1 MINIRT
7 QEKVAEFSWFDD
19 MSDGDTEYLGIRDVS
34 RRSSFEHCLEIIQ
47 TADKNGFKGILLPAA
62 YDTGLD
68 PQTFAAAALPHT
80 KNIKPIVALRIGETY
95 PTTLSRVISA
105 LDDISKGRV
114 IINAISSDFP
124 GQKTD
129 AKTRYD
135 RTGEILEILRQGW
148 ENDEI
153 HFDGDYYN
161 VHLDAAPAKCRYSKR
176 PLVYFGGISP
186 EAKEIAA
193 KYADVYL
200 MWPEKMD
207 MMRETMEDVSE
218 RAYKHGRTIDFGLR
232 IHMIVR
238 ETEKEARDYAKK
250 LISKLDDNDAA
261 AQRARH
267 QDSVSYGVFRQ
278 DELRKH
284 ADLDGFIE
292 PLVWSSVGKVFSGC
306 GSALVGSAEQ
316 VQEKLHQYM
325 DLGFRAFIHS
335 GFPLIEECNYFG
347 KLVLPYMPN
356 VCLGD
361 YYQEKAVSQTS
372 QIYADI
378 KTT

>member
-1 MINIRT
+1 MVIRT
-7 QEKVAEFSWFDD
+7 PEKIAEFSWFDD
-19 MSDGDTEYLGIRDVS
+19 MSDGDTAFLGQRDES
-34 RRSSFEHCLEIIQ
+34 RRSSFAHCLSIIQ
-47 TADKNGFKGILLPAA
+47 TADELGFKGILLPAA

-68 PQTFAAAALPHT
+68 PQTFAAAALPLT
-80 KNIKPIVALRIGETY
+80 KQIKPIVALRIGETY
-95 PTTLSRVISA
+95 PTTLSRAISS
-105 LDDISKGRV
+105 LDDISKGRI

-129 AKTRYD
+129 AQTRYD
-135 RTGEILEILRQGW
+135 RTGEVLDILRQGW

-153 HFDGDYYN
+153 HLDGKYYTM
-161 VHLDAAPAKCRYSKR
+161 HLDSAPAKCRYSKK

-200 MWPEKMD
+200 MWPEKMH
-207 MMRETMEDVSE
+207 MMRETMEDVSK
-218 RAYKHGRTIDFGLR
+218 RAEKYGRTLDFGLR

-238 ETEKEARDYAKK
+238 ETEKEARDYAK
-250 LISKLDDNDAA
+250 LLVSKLNDTEAY
-261 AQRARH
+261 AQRAKH

-278 DELRKH
+278 DELRKN

-292 PLVWSSVGKVFSGC
+292 PLVWSAVGKVFSGC

-325 DLGFRAFIHS
+325 ELGFRAFIHS
-335 GFPLIEECNYFG
+335 GFPLREECHHVG

-361 YYQEKAVSQTS
+361 Q
-372 QIYADI
+372 YAA
-378 KTT
+378 KEQLSHSLQ